1 MFVSA
6 FFLAIKNYI
15 HLTLGFAMSFGQFI
29 ALASFILSAGTIA
42 VTYWVG
48 IAQETVEVCVP
59 FITGCT
65 DITYTGLAGD
75 AGFIFRGGLVSG
87 CVFILMW
94 WHCMRVWLQPS
105 IQTRASRINL
115 NLMTFFGMLAAVGLI
130 WGTAVLAPTKVLW
143 GPHIRGANTFFEGIL
158 LALSF
163 NFYLIWRGRKDE
175 LLEVPSFKF
184 KAVLFVL
191 IWIVL
196 VAFVANSVGEHM
208 KRGTKIA
215 EWWATLLICLYF
227 LSSYW
232 DWKKI
237 KLQVG

>member
-1 MFVSA
+1 
-6 FFLAIKNYI
+6 
-15 HLTLGFAMSFGQFI
+15 MSFGQFI

-48 IAQETVEVCVP
+48 VSQETVNICVP
-59 FITGCT
+59 FLTGCT
-65 DITYTGLAGD
+65 DITYAGIKGD

-87 CVFILMW
+87 CVFILVW

-105 IQTRASRINL
+105 IQTKASRINL

-130 WGTAVLAPTKVLW
+130 WGTAVLAPTKEQVLW

-163 NFYLIWRGRKDE
+163 NYYLIWRGRKNG

-184 KAVLFVL
+184 KTVLFVL

-208 KRGTKIA
+208 KKGTKIA

-237 KLQVG
+237 KLQLIESK

>member
-1 MFVSA
+1 
-6 FFLAIKNYI
+6 
-15 HLTLGFAMSFGQFI
+15 MSFGQFI
-29 ALASFILSAGTIA
+29 ALASFIFSAGVIG

-48 IAQETVEVCVP
+48 VAQETVEICNP
-59 FITGCT
+59 FLVGCT
-65 DITYTGLAGD
+65 DITHTGLAGH

-87 CVFILMW
+87 CVFILVW

-105 IQTRASRINL
+105 IQTKASRINL

-130 WGTAVLAPTKVLW
+130 VGTAVLAPTEEQVLW
-143 GPHIRGANTFFEGIL
+143 FPHVRGANIFFQGIL

-163 NFYLIWRGRKDE
+163 NYYLVWRGRKDGI
-175 LLEVPSFKF
+175 LDVPSFKF
-184 KAVLFVL
+184 KTILMVL

-215 EWWATLLICLYF
+215 EWWATLLICVYF

-232 DWKKI
+232 DWKKL
-237 KLQVG
+237 KLQLTES